1 VRYMLMS
8 HMMLI
13 VIGTRR
19 QGEFNFLISHDA
31 WLAGQGIVIS
41 AYSLKGSVPS
51 KHHVIPPSSTDADSG
66 ADYTEITI
74 LVPELAAKPSSRSS
88 TSSSRYD
95 VRSGDL
101 SPCDADD
108 AVSTSSDAAAMSD
121 EAAVK
126 VHDDV
131 HVQQDALGD
140 HMQQQSS
147 DNISS
152 SSTDADTQD
161 TAVDNINDDMCKWD
175 HSLSF
180 SFNVTAMR
188 QAVLHSVAA
197 NYNNLKNG
205 VHQLWTRACT
215 AASSTFM
222 SVQIRS
228 VEQLKHASTTVQT
241 AATELQQAVQQQVHN
256 ITTAISASVNTHS
269 SVQQCAIASIASICS
284 ILQRVHQLEIC
295 SSYTQASYQCTTSDT
310 VTVSVLLISTVL
322 LLIGLQRA
330 AKRCQRKRTA
340 AAVVSTI
347 VTVLQSPTH
356 NTDQQQ
362 QHRKLVHTTAAASR
376 SNGSTSGGLGL
387 NSVMMMLDDEL
398 AGTALVACDGAEQKP
413 HNNSSS
419 SSSTRANRHPFS

>member
-121 EAAVK
+121 
-126 VHDDV
+126 D
-131 HVQQDALGD
+131 
-140 HMQQQSS
+140 
-147 DNISS
+147 ISS

-241 AATELQQAVQQQVHN
+241 AVF
-256 ITTAISASVNTHS
+256 
-269 SVQQCAIASIASICS
+269 
-284 ILQRVHQLEIC
+284 
-295 SSYTQASYQCTTSDT
+295 
-310 VTVSVLLISTVL
+310 
-322 LLIGLQRA
+322 
-330 AKRCQRKRTA
+330 
-340 AAVVSTI
+340 
-347 VTVLQSPTH
+347 
-356 NTDQQQ
+356 
-362 QHRKLVHTTAAASR
+362 
-376 SNGSTSGGLGL
+376 SN
-387 NSVMMMLDDEL
+387 V
-398 AGTALVACDGAEQKP
+398 P
-413 HNNSSS
+413 
-419 SSSTRANRHPFS
+419 